1 MVDARMSCV
10 GYLGEYERSRRTDI
24 VRQDPSEHHDV
35 SSVRDLGRMA
45 SDFVPVPYGVSQV
58 QPGSDWVLLGGWR
71 GGCHLWSIYRGAIG

>member
-1 MVDARMSCV
+1 MSCD
-10 GYLGEYERSRRTDI
+10 GYLGKYECSRRTDI

-45 SDFVPVPYGVSQV
+45 SNFIPVPDGVSKV

-71 GGCHLWSIYRGAIG
+71 GGRHLWSIYRGTIG